1 MNRDTVHDLLNEWR
15 IWFLITALLAAG
27 IAIGPHYDDV
37 IEDGVEKTVI
47 ATNINQGLELQGGAR
62 VLIQPQFPDN
72 ATVSDKTEIT
82 QQVINT
88 LKTRVDAFGYQGM
101 TLRSVSSLTGSQQW
115 VQVEMAG
122 ANTTQLKELVT
133 RQGQFYASLSLRT
146 EAGETIRFGD
156 TTFNVS
162 GSNETLE
169 IDGKTAQPG
178 ETITLPT
185 EEYDIPVRYK
195 NRTNGQYYLL
205 ARAFGGDEITGVNIN
220 PTRAGVSPQGAGYQ
234 FQFQISVT
242 QEAAN
247 RELAIAQNFE
257 KGTTAPGERSG
268 RLQNTRLVLTLDD
281 NVMNALTIA
290 NTFKDQ
296 AVTTPSISG
305 GGNSSADAE
314 RQMNEMISIL
324 RSGAL
329 PVPIEV
335 VSTNQVSAR
344 LGQQF
349 FQTAIIAI
357 LASVVGVGIL
367 IFIRYNN
374 PAVALP
380 ITLTG
385 FSEVLILLGVF
396 STADITPLF
405 VAVVTIPTILGLYAG
420 IRNGQLTALS
430 LPIGTMFLIWAMQ
443 FSPSMDLAAIAGII
457 AAVGTGVD
465 DQIIITDERA
475 YERVKSL
482 KKRLKRAFFI
492 IFTSAASTIGAMLPV
507 MAIGAGAV
515 RGFAITTILG
525 VLIGISVTRPAYA
538 RILDI
543 IDA

>member
-1 MNRDTVHDLLNEWR
+1 MNRETVRDLLNEWR

-27 IAIGPHYDDV
+27 MAIGPHYEDV
-37 IEDGVEKTVI
+37 VEDGVEKTVI

-62 VLIQPQFPDN
+62 VLIQPQFPAN
-72 ATVSDKTEIT
+72 ATVSDKSEIT

-88 LKTRVDAFGYQGM
+88 LKTRVEAFGYQGM
-101 TLRSVSSLTGSQQW
+101 SIRSVSSLTGSQQW

-122 ANTTQLKELVT
+122 ANTTQLKDLVT
-133 RQGQFYASLSLRT
+133 RQGQFFASLSLRT
-146 EAGETIRFGD
+146 SPGDTITFGE

-169 IDGKTAQPG
+169 IAGKTAQPG
-178 ETITLPT
+178 DTITLST
-185 EEYDIPVRYK
+185 DEFDIPVKYQ

-205 ARAFGGDEITGVNIN
+205 ARAFSGSEITGVNIN
-220 PTRAGVSPQGAGYQ
+220 PTRSGVSPQGAGYQ

-242 QEAAN
+242 QTAAN

-257 KGTTAPGERSG
+257 KGPGTSSNPG
-268 RLQNTRLVLTLDD
+268 RLENTRLVLTLDN
-281 NVMNALTIA
+281 NVMNALTIS
-290 NTFKDQ
+290 NVFKDQ
-296 AVTTPSISG
+296 AVTTPTISG
-305 GGNSSADAE
+305 GANSSTEAE

-349 FQTAIIAI
+349 FQTALIAI

-396 STADITPLF
+396 STADISPLF
-405 VAVVTIPTILGLYAG
+405 VAVVTVPTILGLYAG
-420 IRNGQLTALS
+420 LRNGELTALS

-443 FSPSMDLAAIAGII
+443 YSPSMDLAAIAGII

-525 VLIGISVTRPAYA
+525 VLIGITVTRPAYA

>member
-1 MNRDTVHDLLNEWR
+1 MNRDTIRDLLNEWR

-27 IAIGPHYDDV
+27 MAIGPHYDD
-37 IEDGVEKTVI
+37 ITEDGEERTTI

-72 ATVSDKTEIT
+72 ATVSDKNEIS

-88 LKTRVDAFGYQGM
+88 LKTRVEAFGYQGM
-101 TLRSVSSLTGSQQW
+101 NIRSVSSLTGDQQW

-122 ANTTQLKELVT
+122 ANTTTLKELVT
-133 RQGQFYASLSLRT
+133 RQGQFFASLSMRT
-146 EAGETIRFGD
+146 EPGETITFED
-156 TTFNVS
+156 TTFNIS

-169 IDGKTAQPG
+169 IDGQTAQPG
-178 ETITLPT
+178 ETITLST
-185 EEYDIPVRYK
+185 EDFDIPVRYE
-195 NRTNGQYYLL
+195 NRTSGQYYLL
-205 ARAFGGDEITGVNIN
+205 ARAFSGNEITGVNIN
-220 PTRAGVSPQGAGYQ
+220 PTQAGVSPQGNGYQ

-242 QEAAN
+242 QEAAQQ
-247 RELAIAQNFE
+247 ELAIAQNFE
-257 KGTTAPGERSG
+257 KGAGQDG
-268 RLQNTRLVLTLDD
+268 RLQGTRLVLTLDD

-290 NTFKDQ
+290 NAFKDQ
-296 AVTTPSISG
+296 AITTPTISG
-305 GGNSSADAE
+305 GGNSSGDAE

-349 FQTAIIAI
+349 FSTALIAI

-367 IFIRYNN
+367 IFLRYNN

-380 ITLTG
+380 ITITG
-385 FSEVLILLGVF
+385 FSEVLVLLGVF

-405 VAVVTIPTILGLYAG
+405 VAVVTIPTILGMYAG
-420 IRNGQLTALS
+420 LRNGKLTALS

-515 RGFAITTILG
+515 RGFAVTTILG
-525 VLIGISVTRPAYA
+525 VLIGISITRPAYA